1 MLDPLFLLTD
11 DAMCQQ
17 QLRECQLLLLVV
29 LECLFLVICLLVI
42 VLPDFAVFV
51 TYIRNNCKDHTERII

>member
-1 MLDPLFLLTD
+1 MSAAVERMSTIIIGSSGMLI
-11 DAMCQQ
+11 
-17 QLRECQLLLLVV
+17 
-29 LECLFLVICLLVI
+29 LVICLLVI